1 MDIIEE
7 IKKADPKYDTRGVS
21 IVDLKAKYTSI
32 QEEERKKKKKKLE
45 LNDLYLN
52 TEDISMSYSTTAHK
66 APEFKLPR
74 KDDSD
79 YSIFGELNR
88 GPPPPVNYEEKVDMS
103 DRRIVEPA
111 QAIAS
116 EENKRVEPAQA
127 IAPPEENKQVEPAP
141 AIASEENK
149 RVEPAPA
156 IASEENKR
164 VEPAPAIASEENK
177 QVEPAPAIAS
187 EENKQAEP
195 IEDNDIPDMPE
206 LEDDLPQDATSDGKT
221 YTPGTDLISDTL
233 SANNQQDYGIGDN
246 SAIAPYVVNTTPIS
260 RSVNFVT
267 PSPVQTTLPMLAR
280 GGLAKSM
287 TLAYAILVIC
297 IVLLLVIILYTA
309 MNKQRTRK
317 LMICSDK
324 INSEQVYGSYI

>member
-111 QAIAS
+111 QAIA
-116 EENKRVEPAQA
+116 
-127 IAPPEENKQVEPAP
+127 PPEENKQAEPAP

-149 RVEPAPA
+149 Q
-156 IASEENKR
+156 

-187 EENKQAEP
+187 EENKQAEPAPAIASEENKQVEP

-309 MNKQRTRK
+309 VNKQSTRK